1 MSKTTITQQTYTDGS
16 FTYLVIGLI
25 FGAFAGWIAH
35 DAYDGLRQ
43 AENSVCREE
52 NRNQPEAVIQSICGS
67 IP

>member
-43 AENSVCREE
+43 AEN
-52 NRNQPEAVIQSICGS
+52 RNQPEAVIQSICGS